1 MPADKKSFHIF
12 YGWWIVG
19 SCFLIAFY
27 TAGVIGYSF
36 TAFFEPIADEF
47 GWSYTQV
54 SLASSVRG
62 LEMGLFAP
70 LIGALV
76 DRFGSRQIMF
86 LGAILIGLGLL
97 ALSRVQSLGAFYASF
112 VLIASGLSTCSNTA
126 MIAAVAKWFRRKIG
140 LAIGAMICGY
150 GFSGF
155 MVPVVVRLID
165 VYGWRLT
172 LVILGFGTFVLVLPL
187 TLLVRRGPERY
198 GQLPD
203 GDSVDSI
210 TEEKASISHQS
221 VADRSVSSRQALAS
235 RAFWHIATSLS
246 LQHLVASSVITHVM
260 PYLSSIGVT
269 RAVSSLSAT
278 GIPLMSIFGRLG
290 FGWLGDKMSKKRL
303 TAVGFGMLSVSL
315 LLFGILA
322 GGQFWLLAPFLVLF
336 GIGFGGTNT
345 MRAILPREYF
355 GAKNFGTILG
365 FMMGVATLG
374 SIIGAPLAG
383 FVFDRLGSYQPVW
396 FTYATLVIVSL
407 IMIATTPPLKVEGRS
422 DLSS

>member
-1 MPADKKSFHIF
+1 MPSDKKKFHVF
-12 YGWWIVG
+12 YGWWIVS
-19 SCFLIAFY
+19 SCFLIALY

-76 DRFGSRQIMF
+76 DRFGSRQILF
-86 LGAILIGLGLL
+86 LGAILLGLGLL
-97 ALSRVQSLGAFYASF
+97 WLSRVQSLGAFYASF
-112 VLIASGLSTCSNTA
+112 ILIASGLSTCSNTA

-140 LAIGAMICGY
+140 IAIGAMICGY

-165 VYGWRLT
+165 VYGWRLA
-172 LVILGFGTFVLVLPL
+172 LVILGFGMFVLVLPL
-187 TLLVRRGPERY
+187 TLLVKREPEMY

-203 GDSVDSI
+203 GDSDSI
-210 TEEKASISHQS
+210 TEEKKNSSHVNVIDRSIS
-221 VADRSVSSRQALAS
+221 SREVLAS
-235 RAFWHIATSLS
+235 HTFWYIAISLS
-246 LQHLVASSVITHVM
+246 LQHMVASSVITHVM
-260 PYLSSIGVT
+260 PYLSSIDIS
-269 RAVSSLSAT
+269 RAVSGLIAT

-303 TAVGFGMLSVSL
+303 TAFGFGMLSTGL

-322 GGQFWLLAPFLVLF
+322 WGQFWLLIPFLILF

-365 FMMGVATLG
+365 FLMGVGTLG

-383 FVFDRLGSYQPVW
+383 FVFDRLGSYQSIW
-396 FTYATLVIVSL
+396 FAYAILAIVSL
-407 IMIATTPPLKVEGRS
+407 IIIATTPSLKVEGTQ
-422 DLSS
+422 

>member
-1 MPADKKSFHIF
+1 MPSDKKRFHVF

-19 SCFLIAFY
+19 SCFLIALY

-76 DRFGSRQIMF
+76 DRFGSRQILF
-86 LGAILIGLGLL
+86 LGAILLGLGLL
-97 ALSRVQSLGAFYASF
+97 WLSRVQSLGAFYASF
-112 VLIASGLSTCSNTA
+112 ILIASGLSTCSNTA

-140 LAIGAMICGY
+140 IAIGAMICGY

-165 VYGWRLT
+165 VYGWRLA
-172 LVILGFGTFVLVLPL
+172 LVILGFGMFVLVLPL
-187 TLLVRRGPERY
+187 TLLVKREPEMY

-203 GDSVDSI
+203 GDSDSI
-210 TEEKASISHQS
+210 TEEKKNSSHVNVVDRSIS
-221 VADRSVSSRQALAS
+221 SREVLAS
-235 RAFWHIATSLS
+235 HTFWYIAISLS
-246 LQHLVASSVITHVM
+246 LQHMVASSVITHVM
-260 PYLSSIGVT
+260 PYLSSIDIS
-269 RAVSSLSAT
+269 RAVSGLIAT

-303 TAVGFGMLSVSL
+303 TAFGFGMLSTGL

-322 GGQFWLLAPFLVLF
+322 WGQFWLLIPFLILF

-365 FMMGVATLG
+365 FLMGVGTLG

-383 FVFDRLGSYQPVW
+383 FVFDRLGSYQPIW
-396 FTYATLVIVSL
+396 FAYAILAIVSL
-407 IMIATTPPLKVEGRS
+407 IIIATTPSLKVEGTQ
-422 DLSS
+422 

>member
-1 MPADKKSFHIF
+1 MPSDKKKFHVF
-12 YGWWIVG
+12 YGWWIVS
-19 SCFLIAFY
+19 SCFLIALY

-76 DRFGSRQIMF
+76 DRFGSRQILF
-86 LGAILIGLGLL
+86 LGAILLGLGLL
-97 ALSRVQSLGAFYASF
+97 WLSRVQSLGAFYASF
-112 VLIASGLSTCSNTA
+112 ILIASGLSTCSNTA

-165 VYGWRLT
+165 VYGWRLA
-172 LVILGFGTFVLVLPL
+172 LVILGFGMFVLVLPL
-187 TLLVRRGPERY
+187 TLLVKREPEMY

-203 GDSVDSI
+203 GDSDSI
-210 TEEKASISHQS
+210 TEEKKSISH
-221 VADRSVSSRQALAS
+221 VNVVDRSISSREALGS
-235 RAFWHIATSLS
+235 HTFWYIAISFS
-246 LQHLVASSVITHVM
+246 LQHMVASAVITHVM
-260 PYLSSIGVT
+260 PYLSSIDIS
-269 RAVSSLSAT
+269 RAVSGLIAT

-303 TAVGFGMLSVSL
+303 TAIGFGMLSTGL

-322 GGQFWLLAPFLVLF
+322 WGQFWLLVPFLILF

-365 FMMGVATLG
+365 FLMGVGTLG

-383 FVFDRLGSYQPVW
+383 FVFDRLGSYQPIW
-396 FTYATLVIVSL
+396 FTYAILAIVSL
-407 IMIATTPPLKVEGRS
+407 IIIATMPPLKVE
-422 DLSS
+422 DTQ

>member
-1 MPADKKSFHIF
+1 MSTDKKSFHVF

-19 SCFLIAFY
+19 SCFLIALY

-36 TAFFEPIADEF
+36 TAFFEPIAEEF

-62 LEMGLFAP
+62 LEMGLLAP

-76 DRFGSRQIMF
+76 DRFGSRRIMF
-86 LGAILIGLGLL
+86 LGAILLGLGLL
-97 ALSRVQSLGAFYASF
+97 WLSRVQSLGAFYASF
-112 VLIASGLSTCSNTA
+112 ILIASGLSTCSNTA

-165 VYGWRLT
+165 VYGWRLA
-172 LVILGFGTFVLVLPL
+172 LVILGFGMFVLVLPL
-187 TLLVRRGPERY
+187 TLLVKREPEMY

-203 GDSVDSI
+203 GDSDSI
-210 TEEKASISHQS
+210 TEERKSISH
-221 VADRSVSSRQALAS
+221 VNVVDRSISSRGALGS
-235 RAFWHIATSLS
+235 HTFWYIAISLS
-246 LQHLVASSVITHVM
+246 LQHMVASAVITHVM
-260 PYLSSIGVT
+260 PYLSSIDIS
-269 RAVSSLSAT
+269 RAVSGLIAT

-303 TAVGFGMLSVSL
+303 TAIGFGMLSTGL

-322 GGQFWLLAPFLVLF
+322 WGQFWLLVPFLILF

-365 FMMGVATLG
+365 FLMGVGTLG

-383 FVFDRLGSYQPVW
+383 FVFDRLGSYQPIW
-396 FTYATLVIVSL
+396 FTYAILAIVSL
-407 IMIATTPPLKVEGRS
+407 IIIATMPPLKVE
-422 DLSS
+422 DTQ